1 MADVKETD
9 RPIQD
14 QAIGQAQD
22 MEKRAKQAEKDAK
35 KAEKDAKKG
44 KQIEAS
50 DANID
55 TKETGP
61 VVYPS
66 ANRVRTLSIVAA
78 AASAVAIAAQAIVA
92 ISQQT
97 GKSKRE
103 KAGLEG
109 AVRLTIAVTLARAIP
124 SVLSEIRTIRRE
136 MQRR

>member
-1 MADVKETD
+1 VADVKDTD
-9 RPIQD
+9 RAIQD
-14 QAIGQAQD
+14 QAIQQAQD

-50 DANID
+50 DAKID

-66 ANRVRTLSIVAA
+66 AGGVRMLSIVAA
-78 AASAVAIAAQAIVA
+78 AASAVAIAAQAVVA

>member
-1 MADVKETD
+1 VADVKEAD

-14 QAIGQAQD
+14 QAIQQAKD
-22 MEKRAKQAEKDAK
+22 MQQQAKQAEKDAK

-44 KQIEAS
+44 KEIEAS
-50 DANID
+50 DAKID
-55 TKETGP
+55 AKETGP

-66 ANRVRTLSIVAA
+66 ASRVRTLSIVAA
-78 AASAVAIAAQAIVA
+78 AASAVAIAAQAIVS

-124 SVLSEIRTIRRE
+124 SILSEIRTIRRE
-136 MQRR
+136 MQRK